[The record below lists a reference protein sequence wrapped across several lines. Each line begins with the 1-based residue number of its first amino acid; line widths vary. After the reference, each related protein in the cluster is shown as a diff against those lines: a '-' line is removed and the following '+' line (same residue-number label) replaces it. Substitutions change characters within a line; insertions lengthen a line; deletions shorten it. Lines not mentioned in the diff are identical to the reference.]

1 MGLRLNVDLDT
12 NRGQTNEAYIRIET
26 IRFNRV
32 LCRVEFTTSCWI
44 NKEAADGFDRKYIGD
59 PLGSSQ
65 GILTKEV
72 VYYESKDDVEGKEV
86 VIDNYYT
93 CEIYREEVTE
103 TPVYEQKIVVKSI
116 PYVTFDDDGEE
127 VIVEKQ
133 VKKLERVQTGV
144 NTQIKKIVDFSIVNN
159 IFDFTNQALFNEL
172 SKIFPKD
179 KLQIL

>member
-32 LCRVEFTTSCWI
+32 LCRIEFTTSCWI

-72 VYYESKDDVEGKEV
+72 VYYESEDEVEGKEV
-86 VIDNYYT
+86 EIDNYYT
-93 CEIYREEVTE
+93 CEIYKEEITENPLYEDQIVTK
-103 TPVYEQKIVVKSI
+103 TI

-127 VIVEKQ
+127 VIIEKQ
-133 VKKLERVQTGV
+133 VKKMERVQVGIDKQV
-144 NTQIKKIVDFSIVNN
+144 KKVVDFSIAENM
-159 IFDFTNQALFNEL
+159 FKFADLALLNEL

-179 KLQIL
+179 KLQII